1 MASRHGNRRTKA
13 EQWLFGGKWRGTAKE
28 TRHPVVSE
36 VNPPNPITTPKNE
49 SICLEKS
56 RVHLPGLEQREII
69 DIMPVRKSMSNPF
82 TTQKDEGMCL
92 EKSRVHLTGPGQ
104 REIIDVVPGRKSM
117 SNSFTT
123 QKGEDIFLEK
133 SRVHLAGL
141 GQREIVDVAP
151 GRKSMSSFIATQKD
165 EGICLE
171 KSRVHLPGLG
181 QREIMDVMPGRK
193 SMPEMEI
200 NIKEAVAVLGVRVMA
215 ADMPP
220 FMQLHAFRC
229 AKRSYDSLDKFSS
242 RQLAHDVKKEFDKVY
257 GPTWH
262 CIVGTSYGS
271 FVTHSRGGFLY
282 FSMDK
287 IIVMLF
293 KTKIRKVLA
302 S

>member
-1 MASRHGNRRTKA
+1 MAGRQGSRRTKA
-13 EQWLFGGKWRGTAKE
+13 EQWLFGVKWRGTAKE
-28 TRHPVVSE
+28 TRSTVIPE
-36 VNPPNPITTPKNE
+36 AKPPNPNTI
-49 SICLEKS
+49 
-56 RVHLPGLEQREII
+56 G
-69 DIMPVRKSMSNPF
+69 
-82 TTQKDEGMCL
+82 
-92 EKSRVHLTGPGQ
+92 
-104 REIIDVVPGRKSM
+104 
-117 SNSFTT
+117 
-123 QKGEDIFLEK
+123 
-133 SRVHLAGL
+133 
-141 GQREIVDVAP
+141 
-151 GRKSMSSFIATQKD
+151 KD

-171 KSRVHLPGLG
+171 KSRVHLHGPG
-181 QREIMDVMPGRK
+181 QRETMNVIPGRRSDVAK
-193 SMPEMEI
+193 TIEKDEGICLEKSRVYLHGPGRRETMDIIPGRRSDVAPGRRSMPEMEI
-200 NIKEAVAVLGVRVMA
+200 NIKEVVAVLGVRVMA

-229 AKRSYDSLDKFSS
+229 AKRSFDSLDKFSS

-271 FVTHSRGGFLY
+271 FVTHSRGCFLY

>member
-1 MASRHGNRRTKA
+1 MAARHGSRRTKA
-13 EQWLFGGKWRGTAKE
+13 DQWLFGGKWKGTAKE
-28 TRHPVVSE
+28 TRHPPVAPEASK
-36 VNPPNPITTPKNE
+36 PPNPA
-49 SICLEKS
+49 
-56 RVHLPGLEQREII
+56 
-69 DIMPVRKSMSNPF
+69 
-82 TTQKDEGMCL
+82 
-92 EKSRVHLTGPGQ
+92 
-104 REIIDVVPGRKSM
+104 DV
-117 SNSFTT
+117 
-123 QKGEDIFLEK
+123 
-133 SRVHLAGL
+133 
-141 GQREIVDVAP
+141 
-151 GRKSMSSFIATQKD
+151 QKD

-171 KSRVHLPGLG
+171 KSRVHVPGPG
-181 QREIMDVMPGRK
+181 QREIVDIAPGRR

-200 NIKEAVAVLGVRVMA
+200 NMKEVVAVLGVKVMA

-229 AKRSYDSLDKFSS
+229 AKRSHDSLDKFSS

-271 FVTHSRGGFLY
+271 FVTHSRGCFLY

>member
-1 MASRHGNRRTKA
+1 MAARQGSRRTKA
-13 EQWLFGGKWRGTAKE
+13 DQWLFGGKWRGTSKE
-28 TRHPVVSE
+28 TRHPVVPE
-36 VNPPNPITTPKNE
+36 AKPPNPT
-49 SICLEKS
+49 
-56 RVHLPGLEQREII
+56 
-69 DIMPVRKSMSNPF
+69 
-82 TTQKDEGMCL
+82 
-92 EKSRVHLTGPGQ
+92 
-104 REIIDVVPGRKSM
+104 VV
-117 SNSFTT
+117 
-123 QKGEDIFLEK
+123 Q
-133 SRVHLAGL
+133 
-141 GQREIVDVAP
+141 
-151 GRKSMSSFIATQKD
+151 D

-171 KSRVHLPGLG
+171 KSRVHVSGLG
-181 QREIMDVMPGRK
+181 QRRSIDMQRKSIDIAPGRR

-200 NIKEAVAVLGVRVMA
+200 NMKEVVAVLGVKVMA

-229 AKRSYDSLDKFSS
+229 AKRSHDSLDKFSS

-271 FVTHSRGGFLY
+271 FVTHSRGCFLY

>member
-1 MASRHGNRRTKA
+1 MAARQGSRRTRA
-13 EQWLFGGKWRGTAKE
+13 DQWLFGGKWRGTSKE
-28 TRHPVVSE
+28 SRHPVVPE
-36 VNPPNPITTPKNE
+36 AKPPNP
-49 SICLEKS
+49 
-56 RVHLPGLEQREII
+56 
-69 DIMPVRKSMSNPF
+69 PV
-82 TTQKDEGMCL
+82 
-92 EKSRVHLTGPGQ
+92 V
-104 REIIDVVPGRKSM
+104 
-117 SNSFTT
+117 
-123 QKGEDIFLEK
+123 
-133 SRVHLAGL
+133 
-141 GQREIVDVAP
+141 
-151 GRKSMSSFIATQKD
+151 QKD

-171 KSRVHLPGLG
+171 KSRVHVSALE
-181 QREIMDVMPGRK
+181 QRKSIDIAPGRR

-200 NIKEAVAVLGVRVMA
+200 NMKEVVAVLGVKVMA

-229 AKRSYDSLDKFSS
+229 AKRSHDSLDKFSS

-262 CIVGTSYGS
+262 CIVGTNYGS
-271 FVTHSRGGFLY
+271 FVTHSRGCFLY